1 MVPKGPPLVATK
13 VVLNGHGSSS
23 CIMIISRSRDNCSC
37 VLSPLIGILLS
48 YTLFNFH
55 FFKLNQ
61 SCLEFLLVDQFFFN
75 IAFILPAVLPVL
87 RTTRIRTPGVGAV
100 FVTMLVPVGWN
111 GTLYSRYMHILLSEA
126 AKESKVLSLMD
137 H

>member
-61 SCLEFLLVDQFFFN
+61 SCLEFLLVDQFFFQYCLYITCGAACPPHYPHPN
-75 IAFILPAVLPVL
+75 YSLYITCGAACPPHYPHPNAGRRRCV
-87 RTTRIRTPGVGAV
+87 GHNVGARR
-100 FVTMLVPVGWN
+100 LERYPVQ
-111 GTLYSRYMHILLSEA
+111 
-126 AKESKVLSLMD
+126 
-137 H
+137 